1 MATAVIAG
9 VYFVVWALIG
19 LILWNLI
26 DIPEIDETG
35 TYYILT
41 DEIEPETGDNVEAEF
56 FVDIASNWHTDYYDD
71 MPPES
76 RLVQFFCIGAMP
88 RQYTFAR
95 RAVGAWR
102 SSWKSIS
109 TIDMRSIINLKQ

>member
-1 MATAVIAG
+1 M
-9 VYFVVWALIG
+9 
-19 LILWNLI
+19 
-26 DIPEIDETG
+26 
-35 TYYILT
+35 
-41 DEIEPETGDNVEAEF
+41 EAEF

-95 RAVGAWR
+95 RAVSLEEQLEKHIYDR
-102 SSWKSIS
+102 YE
-109 TIDMRSIINLKQ
+109 SIINL